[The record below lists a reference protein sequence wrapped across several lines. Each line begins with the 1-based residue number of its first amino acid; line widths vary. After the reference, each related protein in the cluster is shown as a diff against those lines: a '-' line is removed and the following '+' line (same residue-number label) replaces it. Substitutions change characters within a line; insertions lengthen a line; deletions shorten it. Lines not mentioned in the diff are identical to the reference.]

1 MFTSTKEAYAM
12 HNFIFVGLFI
22 LFMLAAFVATVS
34 TMAHFWIGT
43 IFAFAIMGVCAYG
56 MHAINCIIYRPRG

>member
-12 HNFIFVGLFI
+12 HNFIFLGLFI
-22 LFMLAAFVATVS
+22 LFMVGAVAATLS
-34 TMAHFWIGT
+34 TMMQFYGYAF
-43 IFAFAIMGVCAYG
+43 FALFCMGACAYG